1 MLAHPVERFGVAQ
14 IEQQIVRIVRALEQ
28 PFGMFLRDLAAYGD
42 AFGFEPYH
50 ELGAGFVR
58 GFRQRLQSVRETL
71 LVHLPCA
78 YRVIPVFPREVGA
91 AASLVP
97 SGVEP
102 EDFGHD
108 AELSVA
114 LGQREGEIFCQAA
127 VLVAGCGIAP
137 AVSARE
143 RIFGEAAVQFGRMVG
158 EHETAER
165 VMADHAVF
173 ALPEQHAYERR
184 ADRLV
189 RQQVEVHVLHARG
202 QRRGAGR
209 LLRYVDVP
217 VAGPADG
224 DDRAPSVRCLEIHE
238 RKSGM
243 VRRASAFGGDI
254 NRFVRFH
261 RRRQRPEVVATA
273 VASHGM
279 VQREGSVLSRLH
291 AEIGDLDIGQH
302 GGVALRCIRKVQH
315 PLDGAELLEAR
326 DTAGYF
332 QTGDGIGVGEQVFD
346 RSRFVARS
354 LACRVF
360 PFADE
365 LGRRLA
371 VVDEREGRNVSF
383 GESRFDPS
391 LHVFGDG
398 HSLPALA
405 FAGRRQQNEQRH
417 EGEQSDACLCIHSIH
432 KCSVRVNDF
441 SETK

>member
-1 MLAHPVERFGVAQ
+1 
-14 IEQQIVRIVRALEQ
+14 
-28 PFGMFLRDLAAYGD
+28 
-42 AFGFEPYH
+42 
-50 ELGAGFVR
+50 
-58 GFRQRLQSVRETL
+58 
-71 LVHLPCA
+71 
-78 YRVIPVFPREVGA
+78 
-91 AASLVP
+91 
-97 SGVEP
+97 
-102 EDFGHD
+102 
-108 AELSVA
+108 
-114 LGQREGEIFCQAA
+114 
-127 VLVAGCGIAP
+127 
-137 AVSARE
+137 
-143 RIFGEAAVQFGRMVG
+143 
-158 EHETAER
+158 
-165 VMADHAVF
+165 MADHAVF

-184 ADRLV
+184 TDRFA
-189 RQQVEVHVLHARG
+189 RQQVEIQILHTRG
-202 QRRGAGR
+202 QRGGTGR

-224 DDRAPSVRCLEIHE
+224 DDRASSVRRLEVHK

-243 VRRASAFGGDI
+243 VRRASALGGDVD
-254 NRFVRFH
+254 RLVRFH
-261 RRRQRPEVVATA
+261 LCRQRPKVVATA

-360 PFADE
+360 PLADE

-371 VVDEREGRNVSF
+371 VVDEREGRNVSL
-383 GESRFDPS
+383 GENRLDPA
-391 LHVFGDG
+391 LHVLGNG

>member
-1 MLAHPVERFGVAQ
+1 
-14 IEQQIVRIVRALEQ
+14 
-28 PFGMFLRDLAAYGD
+28 
-42 AFGFEPYH
+42 
-50 ELGAGFVR
+50 
-58 GFRQRLQSVRETL
+58 
-71 LVHLPCA
+71 
-78 YRVIPVFPREVGA
+78 
-91 AASLVP
+91 
-97 SGVEP
+97 
-102 EDFGHD
+102 
-108 AELSVA
+108 
-114 LGQREGEIFCQAA
+114 
-127 VLVAGCGIAP
+127 
-137 AVSARE
+137 
-143 RIFGEAAVQFGRMVG
+143 
-158 EHETAER
+158 
-165 VMADHAVF
+165 
-173 ALPEQHAYERR
+173 
-184 ADRLV
+184 
-189 RQQVEVHVLHARG
+189 
-202 QRRGAGR
+202 
-209 LLRYVDVP
+209 
-217 VAGPADG
+217 
-224 DDRAPSVRCLEIHE
+224 
-238 RKSGM
+238 M

-346 RSRFVARS
+346 RSRFV
-354 LACRVF
+354 
-360 PFADE
+360 
-365 LGRRLA
+365 GRRLA
-371 VVDEREGRNVSF
+371 VVDKREGRNVSF